1 MLDGIILKKFRDTII
16 RWNTLDNTNFYF
28 VHSYYF
34 KALREENIAAVTPY
48 CGEFPS
54 IVVKDNIVGTQFHP
68 EKSQKAGFK
77 VIKNFLRM

>member
-1 MLDGIILKKFRDTII
+1 MITSKNDRMLELL
-16 RWNTLDNTNFYF
+16 WF
-28 VHSYYF
+28 VG
-34 KALREENIAAVTPY
+34 Y